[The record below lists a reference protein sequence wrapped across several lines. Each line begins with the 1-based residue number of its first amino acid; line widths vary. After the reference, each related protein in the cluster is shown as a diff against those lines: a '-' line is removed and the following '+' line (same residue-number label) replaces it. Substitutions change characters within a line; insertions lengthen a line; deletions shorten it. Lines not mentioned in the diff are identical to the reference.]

1 MHAIVTTKN
10 YARKQME
17 IGDLV
22 TYKNKFHIITKT
34 YGTMVSLSGMDKNR
48 VFRKQELKVVK

>member
-1 MHAIVTTKN
+1 
-10 YARKQME
+10 ME